1 MAQRKRGTVMT
12 KINRSFTAVQK
23 FSQGL
28 RQDSSGLAL
37 VEFAVSLPFFL
48 GIAIS
53 GVEVANYAA
62 NTMQVNQIALHVAD
76 NAARMGTNNLVG
88 AKRVEEI
95 DINDVFTG
103 ARHEGRG
110 LLFDGFHPY
119 TDPGTNQ
126 TIARGNAR
134 IFLSS
139 VEPMANPNPTNK
151 FQIRWQRCSGPG
163 THYRPLYGSKANGQ
177 NRDGIGPPGQQV
189 TAPPNGAIM
198 FAEVHYHFTPM
209 LDLGFSNLVEKDIV
223 ATSAMIVRD
232 SRDLVG
238 PVDGEGV
245 YPTAGVTASTCNF

>member
-1 MAQRKRGTVMT
+1 MIKL
-12 KINRSFTAVQK
+12 NRSFPEARK
-23 FSQGL
+23 LGRRL
-28 RQDSSGLAL
+28 REDSSGLAL

-48 GIAIS
+48 GIAIT

-62 NTMQVNQIALHVAD
+62 VTMQVNQIALHVAD
-76 NAARMGTNNLVG
+76 NASRMGANNLVG

-126 TIARGNAR
+126 TLARGNAR

-139 VEPMANPNPTNK
+139 VEPVANPNPTNK
-151 FQIRWQRCSGPG
+151 FKISWQRCSGPG
-163 THYRPLYGSKANGQ
+163 THYRPLYGTKANTQ
-177 NRDGIGPPGQQV
+177 NSSGIGPVGQQV
-189 TAPPNGAIM
+189 TAPPNSALM
-198 FAEVHYHFTPM
+198 FAEVHYHFSPI
-209 LDLGFSNLVEKDIV
+209 LDLGFSNLVERDIV

-232 SRDLVG
+232 NRDLVG
-238 PVDGEGV
+238 PVGGEGV
-245 YPTAGVTASTCNF
+245 YPTAGVTPSTCNF

>member
-1 MAQRKRGTVMT
+1 MT
-12 KINRSFTAVQK
+12 KFNKKLSMIGNFGRD
-23 FSQGL
+23 L
-28 RQDSSGLAL
+28 RDDRSGLAL

-53 GVEVANYAA
+53 GVEVANFAA
-62 NTMQVNQIALHVAD
+62 TTMQVNQIALHVAD
-76 NAARMGTNNLVG
+76 NAARMGANQLAG

-110 LLFDGFHPY
+110 LLFDGFHPF

-139 VEPMANPNPTNK
+139 IEPQNNPNPQNK
-151 FQIRWQRCSGPG
+151 FKIRWQRCSGPG
-163 THYRPLYGSKANGQ
+163 THYRPLYGTKANGQ
-177 NRDGIGPPGQQV
+177 NRDGIGPPGQQI

-198 FAEVHYHFTPM
+198 FAEVHYHFQPI

-223 ATSAMIVRD
+223 ATGAMIVRD

-238 PVDGEGV
+238 PVGSEGV

>member
-1 MAQRKRGTVMT
+1 MT
-12 KINRSFTAVQK
+12 KINRSFTAVRK

-28 RQDSSGLAL
+28 RHDSSGLAL

-62 NTMQVNQIALHVAD
+62 TTMQVNQIALHVAD

-151 FQIRWQRCSGPG
+151 FKIRWQRCSGPG
-163 THYRPLYGSKANGQ
+163 THYRPLYGTKANGQ

-238 PVDGEGV
+238 PVGSEGV